1 MDIDIS
7 PSNGFSHIYDSMNKK
22 ISSVN
27 PMVLIVLTVI
37 ILFYFIVFSY
47 LAPTGVQSMPTPK
60 SNGMWLIEIIMWGLF
75 VFLILINGLQY
86 FFQIDV
92 KTAVTNLLSGT
103 PTVDVKIKQEER
115 MLLKKGKNLKTGLKG
130 LEKELEDDLGLGNFN
145 LGRNQVFNVAGNDYT
160 YEQGKA
166 LCKAY
171 GAKLATYSQIENAY
185 KSGAE
190 WCNYGWSDN
199 QMAFFPTQ
207 KSTWQK
213 LQKIKGHENDCGR
226 PGINGGYIKNPNVR
240 FGVNCYGSKPKITP
254 EEQKNMN
261 KATPYPRT
269 PEDRKFNKLVKY
281 YKDKMSTILLSPF
294 NYSTWSKV

>member
-7 PSNGFSHIYDSMNKK
+7 PSNGFSHLYDSMNNK

-47 LAPTGVQSMPTPK
+47 LAPVAGQALPTPK

-92 KTAVTNLLSGT
+92 KTAVRNLVSGT
-103 PTVDVKIKQEER
+103 PTVDVKIKQESK
-115 MLLKKGKNLKTGLKG
+115 LLAKKGKNGLKG
-130 LEKELEDDLGLGNFN
+130 LENDLGLGNFS
-145 LGRNQVFNVAGNDYT
+145 RNQVFNVSGNDYT
-160 YEQGKA
+160 YEEGKA

-190 WCNYGWSDN
+190 WCNYGWSAD
-199 QMAFFPTQ
+199 QMAYFPTQ
-207 KSTWQK
+207 KST
-213 LQKIKGHENDCGR
+213 LAEAS
-226 PGINGGYIKNPNVR
+226 KN
-240 FGVNCYGSKPKITP
+240 K
-254 EEQKNMN
+254 
-261 KATPYPRT
+261 RT
-269 PEDRKFNKLVKY
+269 
-281 YKDKMSTILLSPF
+281 
-294 NYSTWSKV
+294 